1 MRAAR
6 EAQAEAVRSAVAAA
20 REVNSPEMQAE
31 IRAMAAEAA
40 QMARDVRL
48 TDAQRDEM
56 RASIRAH
63 AQRLRELSRHA
74 CDRAHSGNQSRDEGV
89 QRD

>member
-1 MRAAR
+1 MR
-6 EAQAEAVRSAVAAA
+6 
-20 REVNSPEMQAE
+20 AE

-48 TDAQRDEM
+48 TEAQRDEM

-63 AQRLRELSRHA
+63 AQRLRELSHRS
-74 CDRAHSGNQSRDEGV
+74 CDRAHSGDQSHDGATSH
-89 QRD
+89 D